1 MMLHYRLGE
10 ARSNVPA
17 HHGVQLN
24 RAETARSTP
33 QSTPQSTPRST
44 SKGAEADGWT
54 IPVLLTSAEKGDGM
68 EDLMDRLGHHGEWL
82 EASGELERRQ
92 RARLEERVRDAVLQ
106 RLLALTWQES
116 EGRDILEES
125 LDGLRTG
132 ETTPYEVA
140 DRIVRAV
147 GG

>member
-1 MMLHYRLGE
+1 MDALVEGL
-10 ARSNVPA
+10 AA
-17 HHGVQLN
+17 H
-24 RAETARSTP
+24 
-33 QSTPQSTPRST
+33 
-44 SKGAEADGWT
+44 GA
-54 IPVLLTSAEKGDGM
+54 
-68 EDLMDRLGHHGEWL
+68 WL
-82 EASGELERRQ
+82 ASSGELERRQ

-125 LDGLRTG
+125 LEALRTG
-132 ETTPYEVA
+132 EATPYEVA